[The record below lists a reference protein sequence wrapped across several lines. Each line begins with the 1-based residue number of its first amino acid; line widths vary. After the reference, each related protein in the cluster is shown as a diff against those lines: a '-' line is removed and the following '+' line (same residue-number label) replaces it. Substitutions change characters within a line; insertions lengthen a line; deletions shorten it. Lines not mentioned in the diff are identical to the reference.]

1 MSTTA
6 IPMEVTPTA
15 GAKLLIEKWSIIAE
29 EVQAVHARW
38 SALGKGIGIGTKV
51 SLAAMGIAASTGQLQ
66 INGVPVGLDNLKDLA
81 QIAAVAL
88 SAATAGG
95 AIGVVLHAGR
105 EKLRQLSTAS
115 HEATAEEALV
125 KRLLEMHVS
134 LVDQD
139 ALAWTDGKA
148 FMIVRGG
155 PNGIVSEA
163 VNKATFEAFQTQR
176 ALDGSA
182 LTVIYVRDDGF
193 KVQRSVG
200 GLLQQGPNGEPSV
213 QTVRTGHATGP
224 WIDRKWHDRG
234 CEVASPL
241 MGTTLE
247 VDATPSRSMVRPVGQ

>member
-1 MSTTA
+1 MSTPSIA
-6 IPMEVTPTA
+6 MEITPAT
-15 GAKLLIEKWSIIAE
+15 GARLLIEKWSSIAE
-29 EVQAVHARW
+29 EAQAVHARW

-51 SLAAMGIAASTGQLQ
+51 SLAAMGIAASAGQLQ
-66 INGVPVGLDNLKDLA
+66 INGVPIGLDNLKDLA
-81 QIAAVAL
+81 QIAALAL

-105 EKLRQLSTAS
+105 EKLRQLSS
-115 HEATAEEALV
+115 VPQDATAEEALI
-125 KRLLEMHVS
+125 KRLLEMNVTV
-134 LVDQD
+134 VDQD

-200 GLLQQGPNGEPSV
+200 GLLQQGPDGEPSV
-213 QTVRTGHATGP
+213 QTVRTDHPAGP

-234 CEVASPL
+234 CEVAPPL
-241 MGTTLE
+241 MGATLA
-247 VDATPSRSMVRPVGQ
+247 VDAIPSPGMAHNPGK